1 MNAAHGFIGRR
12 QLLQGAAAAG
22 LGLAGLSAS
31 ATTFPT
37 RPVTIVVPYA
47 PGGAID
53 IAARNLQSALQEA
66 WGQPVIVENVSGA
79 SGIVGAQR
87 VQRAAPDGQTLL
99 LTISNTHAVLP
110 HMQALPFDP
119 FKDFTGVVTVVR
131 AQSGLF
137 VRTDH
142 PAQTLPDFFRHARAS
157 KQPIAVGDWGVGS
170 LGHMMAAGLAI
181 DQKFTVTSVH
191 YRGAAPIVQ
200 AMLGGE
206 ISVGTADV
214 SSVLPQVAAGKLRML
229 AVNGTARHPAMK
241 DTPTFSEFGIHEYDS
256 YSWIGLFAP
265 ASTPLALREQIAQA
279 FQKITLAPEM
289 RGRLLERGFVVAK
302 SDPAQFDAEWRS
314 TYERFGNLVKKTGI
328 KTDN

>member
-1 MNAAHGFIGRR
+1 MNATHDSIGRR
-12 QLLQGAAAAG
+12 RLLRGAAAAG
-22 LGLAGLSAS
+22 IGLAGLPAG
-31 ATTFPT
+31 AATFPS

-47 PGGAID
+47 PGGAVD
-53 IAARNLQSALQEA
+53 IAARHLQTALQEA
-66 WGQPVIVENVSGA
+66 WGQPVVVENVSGA

-99 LTISNTHAVLP
+99 LTISNTHAILP

-119 FKDFTGVVTVVR
+119 FKDFAGIATVVR

-181 DQKFTVTSVH
+181 DHSFAVTSVH
-191 YRGAAPIVQ
+191 YRGAAPIIQ

-214 SSVLPQVAAGKLRML
+214 SSVLPQAAAGKLRML

-241 DTPTFSEFGIHEYDS
+241 NTPTFSEFGIHEYDS
-256 YSWIGLFAP
+256 YSWIGLFTP
-265 ASTPLALREQIAQA
+265 AGTPLALREQIART

-289 RGRLLERGFVVAK
+289 QARLLERGYVAAT
-302 SDPAQFDAEWRS
+302 SDPAQFDAEWRE